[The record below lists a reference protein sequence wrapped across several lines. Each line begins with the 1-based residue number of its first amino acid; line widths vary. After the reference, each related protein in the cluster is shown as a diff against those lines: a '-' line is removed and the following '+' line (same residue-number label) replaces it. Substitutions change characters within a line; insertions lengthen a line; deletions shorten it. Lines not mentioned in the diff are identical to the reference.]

1 MGAKAAPRFQDRTG
15 QYECGN
21 AASLMWKLWLICSA
35 ALVSIVPFTWT
46 AKVMA
51 QARMQARCFFAA
63 GQLKGFSGSLGVK
76 SMVLFVVAWV
86 SLSPFDAWDL
96 ASSLGAWASSCDSS
110 SLEVRGEVE
119 RDVWARDAGCS
130 STSRGDIFFDNG
142 VRSEGDVEKGSNGVH
157 KVATRVWT
165 PTAPRTLWR
174 LRWLPAWREW
184 ILVGFLF
191 KASSPKLH
199 QASMVYKRHCG
210 GDVWRTQS
218 FAL

>member
-76 SMVLFVVAWV
+76 SMVLLV
-86 SLSPFDAWDL
+86 
-96 ASSLGAWASSCDSS
+96 GAWASLFPFARGPASSPGTWVSSCDSA

-119 RDVWARDAGCS
+119 RDVWAGEAGCS
-130 STSRGDIFFDNG
+130 STSRVVIFFGNG
-142 VRSEGDVEKGSNGVH
+142 
-157 KVATRVWT
+157 
-165 PTAPRTLWR
+165 
-174 LRWLPAWREW
+174 
-184 ILVGFLF
+184 
-191 KASSPKLH
+191 
-199 QASMVYKRHCG
+199 
-210 GDVWRTQS
+210 
-218 FAL
+218 